1 MEGLVR
7 VCAAVPHLHLG
18 NVEKNVEA
26 HLAKIQEAAENH
38 ASLVVF
44 PELSL
49 TGYTCGDLFFQQTLL
64 DAVTRGIERL
74 TKEIPKD
81 ITAVVGAPILADGSL
96 YNCAVVIQSGRIADI
111 IPKEYLPNNGEFYEK
126 RWFST
131 LPSGTARKGATIHSI
146 QLGDEFVCHTSLDV
160 NAQPRMIKSAD
171 GVKIGVELCED
182 LWSPL
187 PPSTLLALSG
197 ADIIVNLSAS
207 NELIGKREYRQEL
220 VCQQSAR
227 ELCGYVYVSAG
238 SGEST
243 SDLVFSGHSIIASCG
258 TILKENEGY
267 LADDYVMFADID
279 VERIRADRMRQSSF
293 RDAAARYMPQEYT
306 EDMSDVVSTCV
317 PKMLLPDDVPTLVR
331 VNKHP
336 FIPADKAQRQ
346 TRCEQIFA
354 MQATALSR
362 RLAITGG
369 KVVVGISGGLDS
381 TLALLAACKAMD
393 MMGKSRENILG
404 ITMPCFGTT
413 DWTYQSALELM
424 RTLGVSQR
432 EIPIHEAVRLHFRDI
447 GHDESD
453 HSVTYEN
460 AQARERTQILMDVAN
475 QFGGIVLGTG
485 DLSEIALG
493 WCTYNADHMSMYG
506 VNSGVPKTLVRW
518 VIQAAADGEDFAPAR
533 NVLLRILDTPI
544 SPELLPPDEKGNIA
558 QQTEDLVGPYAL
570 HDFFLYYAI
579 RFGYHPKKIYELCCT
594 AFAEDFDKATILKWL
609 KNFYRRFFNQQF
621 KRNCMPD
628 GVKIGSIAL
637 SPRGDWRMPSDA
649 ESRMWLEE
657 CEAL

>member
-7 VCAAVPHLHLG
+7 VAAAVPHLWLG
-18 NVEKNVEA
+18 NVEKNVQA
-26 HLAKIQEAAENH
+26 HLDKLAEAAEKH

-64 DAVTRGIERL
+64 ADVEKGLKALMTRMPEGL
-74 TKEIPKD
+74 V
-81 ITAVVGAPILADGSL
+81 AVVGAPLRVKGRL
-96 YNCAVVIQSGRIADI
+96 YNCAVVLARGALIGAV
-111 IPKEYLPNNGEFYEK
+111 PKTYLPNNNEFYEK
-126 RWFST
+126 RWFHSD
-131 LPSGTARKGATIHSI
+131 LGAIVPGEDGSLSGGKQRRV
-146 QLGDEFVCHTSLDV
+146 F
-160 NAQPRMIKSAD
+160 RSAD
-171 GVKIGVELCED
+171 GVAFGVELCED

-187 PPSTLLALSG
+187 PPSTLMSLSG
-197 ADIIVNLSAS
+197 AEIIVNLSAS
-207 NELIGKREYRQEL
+207 NELIAKREYRREL
-220 VCQQSAR
+220 VRQQSAR
-227 ELCGYVYVSAG
+227 CLCGYVYVSAG
-238 SGEST
+238 NGEST
-243 SDLVFSGHSIIASCG
+243 SDLVFSGHSMVACCG
-258 TILKENEGY
+258 SAVKENEGY
-267 LADDYVMFADID
+267 LADDYLLCADID
-279 VERIRADRMRQSSF
+279 VERIRADRMKQTSF
-293 RDAAARYMPQEYT
+293 GDCAANHCPAEPAPRVVT
-306 EDMSDVVSTCV
+306 HNLDMI
-317 PKMLLPDDVPTLVR
+317 KLLLPDDVTPDYR
-331 VNKHP
+331 VPKHP
-336 FIPADKAQRQ
+336 FIPADKALRQ
-346 TRCEQIFA
+346 ERCEQIFA
-354 MQATALSR
+354 LQAHALAR
-362 RLAITGG
+362 RLSITGG

-393 MMGKSRENILG
+393 LMSLPRTNILG

-424 RTLGVSQR
+424 RTLGVCQR
-432 EIPIHEAVRLHFRDI
+432 EIPIHESVRLHFRDI
-447 GHDESD
+447 GHEESD

-475 QFGGIVLGTG
+475 DFGGIVLGTG

-518 VIQAAADGEDFAPAR
+518 VIQTATEGEAFAASRA
-533 NVLLRILDTPI
+533 VLARILDTPI

-579 RFGYHPKKIYELCCT
+579 RFGYRPEKIYELCCT
-594 AFAEDFDKATILKWL
+594 AFAEDFDQATIRKWL

-628 GVKIGSIAL
+628 GVKLGSIAL

-649 ESRMWLEE
+649 QAAAWLRE